1 MMDFSSKILSP
12 FFIKKLSN
20 KIHYLHEQIWVYLP
34 VLLMFY
40 RTDLENRKFEL
51 DKGLCIGIIKDD

>member
-12 FFIKKLSN
+12 FFIKKIVQQN
-20 KIHYLHEQIWVYLP
+20 CLHEQIWVYLP